1 MTKNKTNNEIT
12 FKTKPKKCVV
22 IPIGYKKGEYDR
34 LYLTVKQISELTN
47 QSTRNVRRIIFDI
60 LEDEGPC
67 TIHKD
72 GNLKWRVHQLA
83 LDRFA
88 PTRKKWV
95 KRYALTIHLHYCY
108 LESDIHR
115 IMKFVLDNTKDDKLE
130 INYSLHGKGN
140 QFDVNCFVKSN
151 GKKKLYDSIH
161 EAFSRAICIRDNIY
175 DFKDWSSYITLDN
188 A

>member
-1 MTKNKTNNEIT
+1 MTKNKTNNETT

-67 TIHKD
+67 VIHKD

-83 LDRFA
+83 LDRFL
-88 PTRKKWV
+88 PTRKKWA
-95 KRYALTIHLHYCY
+95 R
-108 LESDIHR
+108 R
-115 IMKFVLDNTKDDKLE
+115 
-130 INYSLHGKGN
+130 
-140 QFDVNCFVKSN
+140 
-151 GKKKLYDSIH
+151 
-161 EAFSRAICIRDNIY
+161 
-175 DFKDWSSYITLDN
+175 
-188 A
+188 

>member
-1 MTKNKTNNEIT
+1 MTKNKTNNEIN
-12 FKTKPKKCVV
+12 FKPKKCVA
-22 IPIGYKKGEYDR
+22 IPIGYEEGEYDS

-47 QSTRNVRRIIFDI
+47 QSKRNVRRIIFDI

-67 TIHKD
+67 VIHKD

-88 PTRKKWV
+88 PTRKKWA

-115 IMKFVLDNTKDDKLE
+115 IMKLVLDNTKDDKLE
-130 INYSLHGKGN
+130 INYSLYGKGN

-161 EAFSRAICIRDNIY
+161 EGFSRAICIRDNIF
-175 DFKDWSSYITLDN
+175 DFKDWSSYITLDRR
-188 A
+188 